1 LHGPR
6 RRGGNRHN
14 HIDSLPTPHHR
25 GRSIGDFIDNG
36 LVASV
41 LFLVQKFA
49 YLRIAV
55 IEARVA
61 ELIVSDEDAGQ
72 SVKVERVSL
81 APLADD

>member
-1 LHGPR
+1 
-6 RRGGNRHN
+6 
-14 HIDSLPTPHHR
+14 
-25 GRSIGDFIDNG
+25 